1 MSMPAIGTGEQ
12 RHEQWA
18 RGWAHRHRHWPH
30 KLLTPCDVSVCAF
43 FPPPRVCVR
52 CVRLWCGQ
60 GLFVKSLV
68 TSAITTA
75 KVTAI
80 ERVQNRERLR
90 EYNHAATTIARNSGD
105 NDSNEKL
112 LFHGTGATDP
122 KEVLLLP
129 QGLGGFPLSPATI
142 ALSPQSLPPREG
154 GGLANRSCLVHMPHK
169 CRFNFLPFG
178 DPIHPHQW
186 AQAGLHRSTATKGA
200 PPL

>member
-1 MSMPAIGTGEQ
+1 MRATLV
-12 RHEQWA
+12 
-18 RGWAHRHRHWPH
+18 WP
-30 KLLTPCDVSVCAF
+30 L
-43 FPPPRVCVR
+43 
-52 CVRLWCGQ
+52 Q
-60 GLFVKSLV
+60 GLLVKSLV

-80 ERVQNRERLR
+80 ERVQNRGRLR

-142 ALSPQSLPPREG
+142 ALSPLSLP
-154 GGLANRSCLVHMPHK
+154 HMP
-169 CRFNFLPFG
+169 
-178 DPIHPHQW
+178 QV
-186 AQAGLHRSTATKGA
+186 
-200 PPL
+200 PL

>member
-1 MSMPAIGTGEQ
+1 MI
-12 RHEQWA
+12 
-18 RGWAHRHRHWPH
+18 
-30 KLLTPCDVSVCAF
+30 DVSVCAF
-43 FPPPRVCVR
+43 FPPPRFWR

-60 GLFVKSLV
+60 GLLVKSLV

-80 ERVQNRERLR
+80 ERIQNRGRLR

-129 QGLGGFPLSPATI
+129 QGLGGFPFPPQPPPCLHNHCRHVVVVVVGEVDPSQAIMSAAQHATVPLSELLTVRQPPSLRTLQTRGSARAGFTALASTSPTI
-142 ALSPQSLPPREG
+142 RPTPSAAGTGTASP
-154 GGLANRSCLVHMPHK
+154 GLVGC
-169 CRFNFLPFG
+169 G
-178 DPIHPHQW
+178 
-186 AQAGLHRSTATKGA
+186 
-200 PPL
+200 